1 MLSTYPLP
9 QSRSKSNTGL
19 PVRAKPTK
27 SGGLLSA
34 FPSPHRLRTKG
45 HLHAKFSPSTPHYTP
60 NPELHTSSLRKVLLK
75 CLLFPDGLGA
85 GEMGNTRT
93 WR

>member
-1 MLSTYPLP
+1 MLSTYPLL
-9 QSRSKSNTGL
+9 QSRSKSNTEL

-34 FPSPHRLRTKG
+34 FPSPHRLGTKG
-45 HLHAKFSPSTPHYTP
+45 HLRAKFSPS
-60 NPELHTSSLRKVLLK
+60 ELHSKSSTAHFIPSKGSTK
-75 CLLFPDGLGA
+75 CVFFPDGLGA
-85 GEMGNTRT
+85 GEMGNMRT